1 MFSWFFQ
8 KDSNE
13 AFASKLGLKKKKKKK
28 KKEDE
33 QNATFYDDFNA
44 ELDQQRGKG
53 SKSYLA
59 ENADTPDQESS
70 ESDWEIV

>member
-8 KDSNE
+8 KDFNE
-13 AFASKLGLKKKKKKK
+13 AFASKLALKKKR

-53 SKSYLA
+53 SKSYPA
-59 ENADTPDQESS
+59 ENPDTPDQESS